1 MRIAKPMQNVCGQ
14 AKEEVFP
21 HVIETLSAPWALSKE
36 LLLYNRKIF
45 KATKKQ
51 LTEDLEA
58 IAKSRL
64 KPFSCTDVGRL
75 LVQRSL

>member
-1 MRIAKPMQNVCGQ
+1 MQNFCGQ

-21 HVIETLSAPWALSKE
+21 HVIETLSAPSALSKE
-36 LLLYNRKIF
+36 LLLYNQKIF

-58 IAKSRL
+58 IAELRL

-75 LVQRSL
+75 LVHRAL